1 MSKLNLND
9 PCPCGSRRKYK
20 RCCHTKSLTE
30 KTSSH
35 KPFALNTTQPASSHP
50 WGLMPD
56 EDNLTRESNHVVK
69 LIHEGRLDEAEIAAK
84 KLLQDYPEVHDGLE
98 RLAMVYEARGDRGR
112 ALEMYEKSLA
122 FTLNNEN
129 YAEEM
134 RDYYRRK
141 IHQLQNLTS
150 A

>member
-1 MSKLNLND
+1 
-9 PCPCGSRRKYK
+9 
-20 RCCHTKSLTE
+20 
-30 KTSSH
+30 
-35 KPFALNTTQPASSHP
+35 
-50 WGLMPD
+50 MPD

-134 RDYYRRK
+134 RDYYRHK

>member
-1 MSKLNLND
+1 
-9 PCPCGSRRKYK
+9 
-20 RCCHTKSLTE
+20 
-30 KTSSH
+30 
-35 KPFALNTTQPASSHP
+35 
-50 WGLMPD
+50 MPD